1 MGTML
6 QEIDQKAQDYANARD
21 VLVGIKMALEEEVGA
36 IKRKYMPKIRKIV
49 ETAKER
55 NAALSAAIAASP
67 ELFQKPR
74 TVILH
79 GIRLGI
85 VKSRGELA
93 WDDEA
98 QVIKRIRAQLPK
110 DQAELLIRVKESV
123 AKGAVYDLTA
133 ADLKRLGIKIEGDGD
148 IVTIK
153 DAAGDLDKWLDAMLV
168 EEPEEV
174 EG

>member
-1 MGTML
+1 MGTMM

-55 NAALSAAIAASP
+55 NAALSSAIAANP

-85 VKSRGELA
+85 MKERGELA

-98 QVIKRIRAQLPK
+98 RVIKRIREQLPA

-123 AKGAVYDLTA
+123 VKGAVYDLVA
-133 ADLKRLGIKIEGDGD
+133 ADLKRLGIRIEGDGD
-148 IVTIK
+148 VVTIK
-153 DAAGDLDKWLDAMLV
+153 DAAGDLDRWLDALLS
-168 EEPEEV
+168 EEPEAI